1 MTVKAGS
8 SSATINGLT
17 ASSSKLSWSKEAQA
31 FAITDTNDYGTND
44 YTKNI
49 KAGDKLTVAMI
60 RSSESVTAV
69 LLANN
74 GSYVVNEVQTT
85 DQVYDTEFNKNYIY
99 QVTGKVTEVKNTTY
113 GNIYIQTE
121 GSTKDPLYVYGC
133 TVTASTL
140 VYKAPSWTFTNPKD
154 YSSNDL
160 TKGIAVGDT
169 VTIVGCRCDYNGIVE
184 LNGVITN
191 VQKAAA

>member
-1 MTVKAGS
+1 
-8 SSATINGLT
+8 
-17 ASSSKLSWSKEAQA
+17 
-31 FAITDTNDYGTND
+31 
-44 YTKNI
+44 
-49 KAGDKLTVAMI
+49 MI